1 MPIIRKFHLVLP
13 RPSLITIY
21 KAFIRPNLDYR
32 AVIFDQAFNNS
43 FHQILESIHYS
54 AAMKIIG
61 AIRGTPKEKLYQ

>member
-13 RPSLITIY
+13 RPS
-21 KAFIRPNLDYR
+21 FIRPNLDYR

-54 AAMKIIG
+54 ASMKIIG